1 MTPSPSPSRPA
12 SPTGTARSW
21 NRARLP
27 SRWRERRHLGLQQRL
42 DLADSQLYQDVLH
55 PGKSLLWKIPLLT
68 LMSLLP
74 LACLLALD
82 LALNR

>member
-1 MTPSPSPSRPA
+1 MTLSPSAPRRD

-21 NRARLP
+21 RTPRRRNP
-27 SRWRERRHLGLQQRL
+27 WRERRDLLHLLE
-42 DLADSQLYQDVLH
+42 LADNRLYQDVLH

-74 LACLLALD
+74 LACLVVLEAV
-82 LALNR
+82 LNRF